1 MEREKRKYAGVRK
14 VRLLNAT
21 CCNLAQ
27 SGEFPSFDRG
37 TRTCVLRGASTRVRA
52 RESIL
57 LLSLLPLLPLL
68 LSSKDRGVALLWES
82 ERNLRSR
89 RRYANRRANSHDF
102 GDSWK
107 IRPLEL
113 FRFDWPPTFELLT
126 RRWPMFTANHDDTL
140 SLSLSLSTDPLF
152 FRRGDTWQ
160 ASRSKRAHAHTT
172 MFRFS
177 FPSPPRPLNFTPVS
191 NRMTRMRIDSTE
203 TIAFR
208 IHSKKGWSVMGY
220 NTWASVYLLT

>member
-1 MEREKRKYAGVRK
+1 MERVEREKRKYAGVRK

-52 RESIL
+52 RELIL

-89 RRYANRRANSHDF
+89 RRYAYRRFRRLVENS
-102 GDSWK
+102 SP
-107 IRPLEL
+107 RTVP
-113 FRFDWPPTFELLT
+113 FRLAPTFELLT

>member
-1 MEREKRKYAGVRK
+1 MERVEREKRKYAGVRK

-52 RESIL
+52 RELIL

-89 RRYANRRANSHDF
+89 RRYAYRR
-102 GDSWK
+102 
-107 IRPLEL
+107 
-113 FRFDWPPTFELLT
+113 
-126 RRWPMFTANHDDTL
+126 
-140 SLSLSLSTDPLF
+140 
-152 FRRGDTWQ
+152 FRRLVENSSPRTVPFRL
-160 ASRSKRAHAHTT
+160 AS
-172 MFRFS
+172 
-177 FPSPPRPLNFTPVS
+177 NV
-191 NRMTRMRIDSTE
+191 RIINSTL
-203 TIAFR
+203 A
-208 IHSKKGWSVMGY
+208 
-220 NTWASVYLLT
+220 NVYRQP

>member
-1 MEREKRKYAGVRK
+1 MQLVAISPKA
-14 VRLLNAT
+14 A
-21 CCNLAQ
+21 
-27 SGEFPSFDRG
+27 SF
-37 TRTCVLRGASTRVRA
+37 LRSTAERA
-52 RESIL
+52 RVSFAERARVFVHENRSFFFHFFLFFLFFFRPKIEELHFSGNRNGIYVRGDDTRIVESKSEFTRFRRL
-57 LLSLLPLLPLL
+57 VEN
-68 LSSKDRGVALLWES
+68 SSPRTV
-82 ERNLRSR
+82 
-89 RRYANRRANSHDF
+89 
-102 GDSWK
+102 
-107 IRPLEL
+107 P
-113 FRFDWPPTFELLT
+113 FRLAPTFELLT

-177 FPSPPRPLNFTPVS
+177 FPSPPLPLNFTPVS

>member
-1 MEREKRKYAGVRK
+1 MERVEREKRKYAGVRK

-52 RESIL
+52 RELIL

-68 LSSKDRGVALLWES
+68 LSS
-82 ERNLRSR
+82 RSR
-89 RRYANRRANSHDF
+89 SCTSLGIGTEFTFEATIRVSSNRRANSRDF

-140 SLSLSLSTDPLF
+140 SPSLSLSRPILCFSDVVTRGK
-152 FRRGDTWQ
+152 RRGP
-160 ASRSKRAHAHTT
+160 RGHTHT
-172 MFRFS
+172 PRCFDS
-177 FPSPPRPLNFTPVS
+177 LSLPHLVPSTSLPFP
-191 NRMTRMRIDSTE
+191 
-203 TIAFR
+203 IA
-208 IHSKKGWSVMGY
+208 
-220 NTWASVYLLT
+220 